1 MSPQGVIQKLVND
14 LHRNGCRRFIVD
26 YTGQKKKKKIISIV
40 EECQDPASLQKIS
53 TLSSTYTSTKKG
65 RITVNLF
72 CTELEKK
79 KHVKIK
85 SIDLVPSPKMS
96 L

>member
-1 MSPQGVIQKLVND
+1 MVNE

-26 YTGQKKKKKIISIV
+26 YTGQKKKKIISIV
-40 EECQDPASLQKIS
+40 EECRDPASLQKIS

-79 KHVKIK
+79 TRQNQIHRLSAITK
-85 SIDLVPSPKMS
+85 DVP
-96 L
+96 LEDGDTF